1 MLLLLSRS
9 RRPIIYSNNGIMNWG
24 HGVYSL
30 FVLLMINY
38 LLLEIMH
45 FGCHV
50 YWWFLGSSWG
60 FIWLGF
66 HFITCTC
73 CCVLNLT
80 FENHFGYLYIYICIY
95 ISPIAPIMNSPQP
108 RYGNAG
114 LLTTHDLRIESLREL
129 GMIEQVRLNLS
140 KCPTLKWVN
149 RGFI

>member
-1 MLLLLSRS
+1 MEINLHFLTLYMLLLLSRS

-24 HGVYSL
+24 HGVYAL

-80 FENHFGYLYIYICIY
+80 FENHFGYLYIYIY
-95 ISPIAPIMNSPQP
+95 ISLSNCSNHEFSSASLQECRSSNNPWFKNWIFE
-108 RYGNAG
+108 RVGNDR
-114 LLTTHDLRIESLREL
+114 TS
-129 GMIEQVRLNLS
+129 
-140 KCPTLKWVN
+140 
-149 RGFI
+149 